1 MKHFGLDQPEEPA
14 VYDLYSQTDQPWRRW
29 MSLAVRCARDPG
41 ELTREVESQIWAL
54 DRDIP
59 ATAVLTMKDMMD
71 ASASPRKF
79 NLTLLAI
86 FAGVALALAAI
97 GIYGV
102 VAYSVTQRTH
112 EIGIRVAL
120 GAQRRDIV
128 HLVLGEGGRLVALG
142 TVLGLAGAAALTRFM
157 ASLIFGIGVHDPLT
171 FLAVA
176 AILICVAA
184 AASYIP
190 ARRAMRVDPM
200 VALRYE

>member
-1 MKHFGLDQPEEPA
+1 PEEPA
-14 VYDLYSQTDQPWRRW
+14 AYDLYSQTDQPWKRW
-29 MSLAVRCARDPG
+29 MSIAVRSSRDTG
-41 ELTREVESQIWAL
+41 ELTREVENQIWAL

-59 ATAVLTMKDMMD
+59 PSSVLTMKFLMN
-71 ASASPRKF
+71 ASVDPQKF

-86 FAGVALALAAI
+86 FAAVALALAAV

-112 EIGIRVAL
+112 EIGIRTAL
-120 GAQRRDIV
+120 GAQRRNILW
-128 HLVLGEGGRLVALG
+128 LVLGEGGRLAVLG
-142 TVLGLAGAAALTRFM
+142 TIIGLAGAAALTRFM
-157 ASLIFGIGVHDPLT
+157 ASLLFGIDARDPLT

-176 AILICVAA
+176 LILICVATA
-184 AASYIP
+184 ACCIP